1 MTDMQNQIT
10 ALIEAQI
17 KSRLEVYIAE
27 AADKALAQIL
37 GPKPTPNSTW
47 AKVKAVP
54 VIKAKPPRRPVRRL
68 AAGNNALVS
77 LVNYAGGACPMN
89 LRDGSR
95 KKEAW
100 DFVKLALADGK
111 ELPRVRL
118 TKGAAEYCNSTYA
131 NVSSNISSFIQAR
144 MLTTRPNPEK

>member
-10 ALIEAQI
+10 ALIDAQI

-37 GPKPTPNSTW
+37 GPKPTPKNTW
-47 AKVKAVP
+47 SKVKAIP
-54 VIKAKPPRRPVRRL
+54 AIKAKPPRRPVRRL

-77 LVNYAGGACPMN
+77 LVNYVNGACPMK

-100 DFVKLALADGK
+100 DFVKMALADGQ
-111 ELPRVRL
+111 EFPRVEL
-118 TKGAAEYCNSTYA
+118 TKKAARDCNSTYA